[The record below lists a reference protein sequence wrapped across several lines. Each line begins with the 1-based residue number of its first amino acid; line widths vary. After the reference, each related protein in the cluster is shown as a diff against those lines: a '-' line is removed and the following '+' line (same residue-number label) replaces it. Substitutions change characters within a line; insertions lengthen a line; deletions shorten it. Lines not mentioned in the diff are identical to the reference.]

1 MISKTRLNK
10 AVRLFQLY
18 AGSSFTSIATA
29 QKMYR
34 AAIREATKIANVSGI
49 SQTSAVEQIAAEAS
63 RRGRIIP
70 TPGKDF

>member
-1 MISKTRLNK
+1 VK
-10 AVRLFQLY
+10 QL
-18 AGSSFTSIATA
+18 
-29 QKMYR
+29 
-34 AAIREATKIANVSGI
+34 KIANDSGI